1 MAGGGTG
8 RGDDETFTD
17 SVLALIP
24 SATSW
29 SFLAPLPRP
38 LYRPKA
44 SIVGNR
50 LWLAGG
56 ERLTVKLRDRPLSD
70 QVDPPTYHTSTFLS
84 GHQVHIEID

>member
-70 QVDPPTYHTSTFLS
+70 QVYQVSTSTFLS
-84 GHQVHIEID
+84 GHHVHLEID

>member
-56 ERLTVKLRDRPLSD
+56 ERLTVKLRDTLSD
-70 QVDPPTYHTSTFLS
+70 QVYLPYQYFFVWPSRTFRN
-84 GHQVHIEID
+84 